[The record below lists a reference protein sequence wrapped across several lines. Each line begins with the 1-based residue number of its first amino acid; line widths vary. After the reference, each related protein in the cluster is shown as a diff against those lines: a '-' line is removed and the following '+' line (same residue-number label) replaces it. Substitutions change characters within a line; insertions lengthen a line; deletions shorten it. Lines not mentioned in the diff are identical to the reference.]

1 MSIAQNYPT
10 ISPSLSLDF
19 ANVKKLDSR
28 ITFARASS
36 AVAYDG
42 VTVAK
47 AEENLALQ
55 SQNLITSWS
64 QFRTARTL
72 NATTAPD
79 GTTTAT
85 LVAQAAGTTQPGV
98 ILQGMAVTA
107 TDYVISIF
115 AKPNG
120 RNFLGVEEGLLDGT
134 NRTTWFNISTG
145 AVGTTYVGH
154 TATITASTNGFYRCS
169 IKLTVNAARSG
180 NFAFYISEFDN
191 NKVTCAD
198 DGAGIYMWGAQ
209 LEQRDAVTAYTP
221 TTTQPITNYIPTLL
235 SAPAN
240 VARFDHNPVTGESLG
255 LLVEEQRTNLLL
267 RSEEFDDAAWASA
280 NLINDPNAII
290 APDGN
295 LTADGIIENTVSGIH
310 AKSQFPITTIA
321 SASYTISVFAKEKI
335 GSKRYLR
342 LSLNSNATNSL
353 WSAATYD
360 LATGEVTSSNGA
372 GGGTVTSTGIT
383 PVGNGWFRCV
393 LTGNIGANTDMFAGV
408 SLSSVPTTYT
418 ANSRGRQA
426 YLGDGYSGIF
436 IWGAQLEAKQ
446 KASSYIKTEASQV
459 TRSAELPSMTG
470 ANFTSWFSQGEG
482 TLYVE
487 AQLAS
492 TTGRLGTLSV
502 DGNALANGI
511 LLDIN
516 SGNFRTEG
524 FYNSSGQWAIS
535 SAGYVASTDV
545 KQAIV
550 YQTNNVALFANGS
563 QRSST
568 DVSALIPNDIN
579 RFEIGG
585 FGNAKANGHIRKI
598 AFYPKALSATEL
610 QALTS

>member
-1 MSIAQNYPT
+1 MSISQNYPT

-240 VARFDHNPVTGESLG
+240 VARFDHSPTTGESLG

-267 RSEEFDDAAWASA
+267 RSEEFDNAAWTKTNVTVTA
-280 NLINDPNAII
+280 NTIV
-290 APDGN
+290 APDGTVTGDKLFETVGTGGHRIRSN
-295 LTADGIIENTVSGIH
+295 NISLTQNVTYAYSIYAKKAERKYFAIAHINFVNWSG
-310 AKSQFPITTIA
+310 ANPT
-321 SASYTISVFAKEKI
+321 
-335 GSKRYLR
+335 
-342 LSLNSNATNSL
+342 ATF
-353 WSAATYD
+353 D
-360 LATGEVTSSNGA
+360 LDA
-372 GGGTVTSTGIT
+372 GTVYSVGSGSTASIVD
-383 PVGNGWFRCV
+383 VGNGVYRCTLVATFTAASTTGQCDVYV
-393 LTGNIGANTDMFAGV
+393 LDDSGQF
-408 SLSSVPTTYT
+408 TYT
-418 ANSRGRQA
+418 
-426 YLGDGYSGIF
+426 GDGYSGIY
-436 IWGAQLEAKQ
+436 IWGAQLEAG
-446 KASSYIKTEASQV
+446 AFSTSYIKTEASQV
-459 TRSAELPSMTG
+459 TRSADSASMTG
-470 ANFTSWFSQGEG
+470 ANFSSWFSQGEG
-482 TLYVE
+482 TVYAE
-487 AQLAS
+487 ATMTYQPTGADYWLLSDGAITNSLAVLNGS
-492 TTGRLGTLSV
+492 VGVSAWSRVGGVTQAYFSAGSLTSSSPAKTAYSYKVNDFAMSLNGGTV
-502 DGNALANGI
+502 ATDINGI
-511 LLDIN
+511 VPVVNQFSFGN
-516 SGNFRTEG
+516 SGVSVGGPQRQ
-524 FYNSSGQWAIS
+524 QWIKKLS
-535 SAGYVASTDV
+535 YYSRRLS
-545 KQAIV
+545 
-550 YQTNNVALFANGS
+550 
-563 QRSST
+563 
-568 DVSALIPNDIN
+568 
-579 RFEIGG
+579 
-585 FGNAKANGHIRKI
+585 NA
-598 AFYPKALSATEL
+598 EL